1 MSGLS
6 IRAIFVLSIEFE
18 KNTISIINFMILY
31 FGLHSFNALFYLHID
46 QNLKNFLI
54 NKLEKIKVI
63 VFIQYFYLKYIIY
76 LNFLKID
83 LLH

>member
-18 KNTISIINFMILY
+18 KNTISIINFMRQLKFLLY

-63 VFIQYFYLKYIIY
+63 VFIQYFY
-76 LNFLKID
+76 F
-83 LLH
+83 